1 MKNIVLL
8 MLLCMLFSSCGS
20 NTSYDLDNDGPK
32 KEKETTVKKEIGA
45 IEAKELASDYV
56 INNEWYFI
64 SAVNI
69 YAVKDISSIKYLDI
83 ASIEFSE
90 FHTASSPEI
99 EFTVKGNFF
108 GYDEYG
114 SLVDQYVFSW
124 DIQVEKD
131 TGYVRG
137 RTIYPT
143 VKVK

>member
-32 KEKETTVKKEIGA
+32 KEKETTVKKEMGA
-45 IEAKELASDYV
+45 IEAKELARDYV
-56 INNEWYFI
+56 FDNEMRFI
-64 SAVNI
+64 HAVNG
-69 YAVKDISSIKYLDI
+69 ISSIKYLDI

-108 GYDEYG
+108 GHDEYG

-143 VKVK
+143 VKAK